1 HENPETVLKPET
13 KYRCLQP
20 LEVGTCKETYPSF
33 YFDRNTKTCRPFSY
47 SGCGGNDN
55 RFLTL
60 MQCQGLCEP
69 FMYLTDTEMD
79 CHMPLDH
86 GNGKNEDKCLAN
98 AGFRFYFDR
107 DHGKCTRFWYLGCDG
122 NANNFFS
129 YEVCQRS
136 CRTQMQRLERRPRAN
151 SNGTNSPS

>member
-1 HENPETVLKPET
+1 
-13 KYRCLQP
+13 
-20 LEVGTCKETYPSF
+20 
-33 YFDRNTKTCRPFSY
+33 
-47 SGCGGNDN
+47 
-55 RFLTL
+55 
-60 MQCQGLCEP
+60 
-69 FMYLTDTEMD
+69 MD

-151 SNGTNSPS
+151 SNGTNSSLLSRNNPGRGDVSTIRSETSNTQK